1 MSEFYIVKIFSSLDI
16 KNPAAPKTI
25 RIRENLAQQGVFMF
39 KLFLPRSFYTWIENV
54 YVWNFRR
61 AKNFTIRRHLA
72 KLLSVAYH
80 NDKDKNRPLH
90 ANSNDRQLMQ
100 YSSDNVHQIEADV

>member
-1 MSEFYIVKIFSSLDI
+1 MRNRRNS
-16 KNPAAPKTI
+16 
-25 RIRENLAQQGVFMF
+25 AQQGTFMF
-39 KLFLPRSFYTWIENV
+39 KLFLRIYFYIWIENV
-54 YVWNFRR
+54 YLWNFRR

-80 NDKDKNRPLH
+80 DDKDKNRPLH

-100 YSSDNVHQIEADV
+100 YSSDNVHQIKAGA